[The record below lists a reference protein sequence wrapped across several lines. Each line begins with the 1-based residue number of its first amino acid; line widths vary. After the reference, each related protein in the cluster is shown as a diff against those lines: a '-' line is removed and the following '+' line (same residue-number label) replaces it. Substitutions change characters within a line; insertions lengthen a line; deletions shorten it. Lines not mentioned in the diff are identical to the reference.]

1 MGPTVNV
8 PQFIRRLS
16 SMVSGCSPVKSCLR
30 SSERGHRLAHRS
42 RELLTYSVLVPRWA
56 TFNQDRGDR
65 VVAVT
70 DKAIEKLKLMIS
82 SGELRPGQKL
92 PREPD
97 LAAILG
103 LSRSSLREAVRALSL
118 VRILDVRQGDGTY
131 VSDLTPDS
139 LVDTLGFII
148 EFQHD
153 SSVLE
158 LLEVRRILEPAASAR
173 AAENISVA
181 QLVEL
186 ERVLAPI
193 TTESPVAELVQAD
206 LEFHRAI
213 TAACGNSVLASFI
226 ESLSS
231 STQRAR
237 VWRGITQE
245 GALARTL
252 DEHRAIFEALRA
264 HDAQLAQMWSTI
276 HIAGV
281 EEWLRSTLEGT

>member
-1 MGPTVNV
+1 
-8 PQFIRRLS
+8 
-16 SMVSGCSPVKSCLR
+16 
-30 SSERGHRLAHRS
+30 
-42 RELLTYSVLVPRWA
+42 
-56 TFNQDRGDR
+56 
-65 VVAVT
+65 VAVT
-70 DKAIEKLKLMIS
+70 DKAIEKLKVMIS
-82 SGELRPGQKL
+82 SGELQPGQKL

-97 LAAILG
+97 LAASLG
-103 LSRSSLREAVRALSL
+103 LSRNSLREAVRALSL

-131 VSDLTPDS
+131 VSDLSAES
-139 LVDTLGFII
+139 LVDTLSFIV

-173 AAENISVA
+173 AAAKITSAE
-181 QLVEL
+181 LVEL
-186 ERVLAPI
+186 QQILETV

-206 LEFHRAI
+206 VEFHRAI
-213 TAACGNSVLASFI
+213 TAASGNSVLASLI

-252 DEHRAIFEALRA
+252 DEHRAIFEAVRT
-264 HDAQLAQMWSTI
+264 HNVDLAQMWSTI

-281 EEWLRSTLEGT
+281 EDWLRRTLEAR

>member
-1 MGPTVNV
+1 M
-8 PQFIRRLS
+8 
-16 SMVSGCSPVKSCLR
+16 
-30 SSERGHRLAHRS
+30 
-42 RELLTYSVLVPRWA
+42 
-56 TFNQDRGDR
+56 
-65 VVAVT
+65 AVT
-70 DKAIEKLKLMIS
+70 DKAIEKLKVMIS
-82 SGELRPGQKL
+82 SGELQPGQKL

-97 LAAILG
+97 LAASLG
-103 LSRSSLREAVRALSL
+103 LSRNSLREAVRALSL

-131 VSDLTPDS
+131 VSDLSAES
-139 LVDTLGFII
+139 LVDTLSFIV

-158 LLEVRRILEPAASAR
+158 LLEVRRILEPAACAR
-173 AAENISVA
+173 AAEKITA
-181 QLVEL
+181 GELVEL
-186 ERVLAPI
+186 QQILEPV

-206 LEFHRAI
+206 VEFHRAI
-213 TAACGNSVLASFI
+213 TAASGNSVLASLI

-252 DEHRAIFEALRA
+252 DEHRAIFEAVRT
-264 HDAQLAQMWSTI
+264 HNGELAQMWSTI

-281 EEWLRSTLEGT
+281 EDWLRRTLEAR

>member
-1 MGPTVNV
+1 
-8 PQFIRRLS
+8 
-16 SMVSGCSPVKSCLR
+16 
-30 SSERGHRLAHRS
+30 
-42 RELLTYSVLVPRWA
+42 
-56 TFNQDRGDR
+56 
-65 VVAVT
+65 VAVT
-70 DKAIEKLKLMIS
+70 DKAIEKLKLMIG

-131 VSDLTPDS
+131 VSDLSPDS
-139 LVDTLGFII
+139 LVDSLSFII
-148 EFQHD
+148 EFHHD

-158 LLEVRRILEPAASAR
+158 LLEVRRVLEPAACAR
-173 AAENISVA
+173 AAENIDVA
-181 QLVEL
+181 QLDEL

-231 STQRAR
+231 ATQRAR

>member
-1 MGPTVNV
+1 M
-8 PQFIRRLS
+8 
-16 SMVSGCSPVKSCLR
+16 
-30 SSERGHRLAHRS
+30 
-42 RELLTYSVLVPRWA
+42 
-56 TFNQDRGDR
+56 
-65 VVAVT
+65 AVT
-70 DKAIEKLKLMIS
+70 DKAIEKLKVMIS
-82 SGELRPGQKL
+82 SGELQPGQKL

-97 LAAILG
+97 LAASLG
-103 LSRSSLREAVRALSL
+103 LSRNSLREAVRALSL

-131 VSDLTPDS
+131 VSDLSAES
-139 LVDTLGFII
+139 LVDTLSFIV

-158 LLEVRRILEPAASAR
+158 LLEVRRILEPAACAR
-173 AAENISVA
+173 AAEKITA
-181 QLVEL
+181 RGLLEL
-186 ERVLAPI
+186 QQILEPV

-206 LEFHRAI
+206 VEFHRAI
-213 TAACGNSVLASFI
+213 TAASGNSVLASLI

-252 DEHRAIFEALRA
+252 DEHRAIFEAVRT
-264 HDAQLAQMWSTI
+264 HNVELAQMWSTI

-281 EEWLRSTLEGT
+281 EDWLRRTLEAR